1 MTPIVSQTVRFFL
14 AAAILAGGTSHALA
28 QTGAEVPERFIVIS
42 DDLLIDGELRRPSG
56 DLFVGRSDAEFSP
69 LFTARRS
76 FIDEIVQSAEELT
89 H

>member
-1 MTPIVSQTVRFFL
+1 MSQRVPMKIRLLL
-14 AAAILAGGTSHALA
+14 ALALLSGSAGQALA
-28 QTGAEVPERFIVIS
+28 QTDEEVPERFIVIS

-56 DLFVGRSDAEFSP
+56 DLFVGRSEAEFSP